1 MRNNSENQL
10 ILMDKIDEF
19 LEDVDFGVHAFE
31 LITEI
36 LKNNEKL
43 SSFNLTPII
52 KKVSQLADDLS
63 IETPKKATMISF
75 LQNFMVCNGVVLKE
89 N

>member
-1 MRNNSENQL
+1 
-10 ILMDKIDEF
+10 MDKIDEF
-19 LEDVDFGVHAFE
+19 LEDVEFGVHAFE

-43 SSFNLTPII
+43 SSYNLTPLI
-52 KKVSQLADDLS
+52 KKVAQLADDLS
-63 IETPKKATMISF
+63 IETPKKATLISF
-75 LQNFMVCNGVVLKE
+75 LSSFMVCNGVEFKD